1 MGNYKFSGH
10 ETFQCRHFWLKKGY
24 EFISKKNDFKA
35 DTAVVDLGVGKNMV
49 SSINYW
55 LKAFNVIDSNSN
67 LTEFGMLLLD
77 DEQGFDPYLEDVG
90 SQYLLHYYLMCNSNI
105 ASIYALTFER
115 FRKTRIAFEFTESQL
130 LDFVMKTLQ
139 KENENVSEKSIVN
152 DIRVMLKMYHS
163 SSKRNTKS
171 IEDDFSSLLI
181 GLNFIEVVDGAFID
195 GQVLY
200 KMNYSEQTQFNE
212 LLFYFLILDCFPEQA
227 SISVEKIQ
235 SEISDKI
242 LCNRE
247 GTEEKLNM
255 LAERDFIVYKQ
266 DAGRKEIQLK
276 SKLKNVEVLKKYYGG
291 I

>member
-55 LKAFNVIDSNSN
+55 LKAFNVIDVNSN

-77 DEQGFDPYLEDVG
+77 DEHGFDPYLEDVG
-90 SQYLLHYYLMCNSNI
+90 SQYLLHYYLMCNSHI

-139 KENENVSEKSIVN
+139 KENENMSEKSIIN

-181 GLNFIEVVDGAFID
+181 GLNFIEVIDGAFID

-200 KMNYSEQTQFNE
+200 KMNYSEQTQLNE
-212 LLFYFLILDCFPEQA
+212 LLFYFLILERFPEQA

>member
-77 DEQGFDPYLEDVG
+77 DEHGFDPYLEDVG
-90 SQYLLHYYLMCNSNI
+90 SQYLLHYYLMCNSHI

-139 KENENVSEKSIVN
+139 KENENISEKSIIN

-200 KMNYSEQTQFNE
+200 KMNYSEQTQLNE
-212 LLFYFLILDCFPEQA
+212 LLFYFLILERFPEQA

-276 SKLKNVEVLKKYYGG
+276 TKLKKVEVLKKYYGG

>member
-77 DEQGFDPYLEDVG
+77 DEHGFDPYLEDVG
-90 SQYLLHYYLMCNSNI
+90 SQYLLHYYLMCNSHI

-200 KMNYSEQTQFNE
+200 KMNYSEQTQLNE
-212 LLFYFLILDCFPEQA
+212 MLFYFLILERFPEQA

-276 SKLKNVEVLKKYYGG
+276 TKLKKVEVLKKYYGG

>member
-1 MGNYKFSGH
+1 MGKYKFSGH

-24 EFISKKNDFKA
+24 EFISKNNDFKA

-49 SSINYW
+49 TSINYW
-55 LKAFNVIDSNSN
+55 LKAFNIIDANSN
-67 LTEFGMLLLD
+67 LTEFGKLLLD
-77 DEQGFDPYLEDVG
+77 DEHGFDPYLEDVG
-90 SQYLLHYYLMCNSNI
+90 SQYLLHYYLMRNNSI
-105 ASIYALTFER
+105 ASIYELTFER
-115 FRKTRIAFEFTESQL
+115 FRKTRIAFEFTEDQL
-130 LDFVMKTLQ
+130 LDFVTKTLQ
-139 KENENVSEKSIVN
+139 KENENVSPKSIIN

-200 KMNYSEQTQFNE
+200 KMNYSEQNQLSD
-212 LLFYFLILDCFPEQA
+212 LLFYFLILDCFENSN
-227 SISVEKIQ
+227 SISVEDIQ
-235 SEISDKI
+235 SKISDKI

-247 GTEEKLNM
+247 GTEDKLNT

-276 SKLKNVEVLKKYYGG
+276 SKFKKVEVLKKYYGG